1 MLQMRPPMFHC
12 CATIPAVL
20 LAASATQLSA
30 QAGQPP
36 PAGWLRDSLA
46 AARVACQVAQAT
58 RSPSTKTMCYVE
70 AFRDTGSEFVLQLRE
85 RPTNPPDTLTF
96 PRSEVRLWK
105 DRTEAVLTRIP
116 EQ

>member
-30 QAGQPP
+30 Q
-36 PAGWLRDSLA
+36 
-46 AARVACQVAQAT
+46 
-58 RSPSTKTMCYVE
+58 
-70 AFRDTGSEFVLQLRE
+70 E